1 MQNINN
7 GKPYGIRLQMIPVS
21 TTTFAADAD
30 GNKYVFQLTVGGK
43 VLFSKTYSNTEL
55 DTIVANPDVV

>member
-1 MQNINN
+1 
-7 GKPYGIRLQMIPVS
+7 MIPVS